1 MGWGKKAIVGLAD
14 KVVGVI
20 GEVVEDKDLAKK
32 LSAKIESEIISAG
45 TSIVLAEA
53 GGGWLQ
59 RNWRPIMMMVFV
71 WIIFNNYILV
81 QYLGALG
88 VVVPMIPIPPGMW
101 NLLTVGLG
109 GYVGGRSF
117 EKVAKIKRGE
127 L

>member
-1 MGWGKKAIVGLAD
+1 MSWKKLAGKALD
-14 KVVGVI
+14 VVDDLVA
-20 GEVVEDKDLAKK
+20 DKDLAANLKADITMALMDAQK
-32 LSAKIESEIISAG
+32 DVII
-45 TSIVLAEA
+45 AEA

-59 RNWRPIMMMVFV
+59 RNWRPVMMMVFI
-71 WIIFNNYILV
+71 WIIFSNYVLV
-81 QYLGALG
+81 QYLAALG
-88 VVVPMIPIPPGMW
+88 VVVPMLEIPPGMW